1 MIFSFVEESS
11 DIIQDILSEFFNS
24 NLFYSQQ
31 LRPSSYGVP
40 SDYSPSISLAVSQ
53 SEARFAFSNATQ
65 IFIGKSDDSHMSID
79 RGYNLSDI
87 VYNDPGS
94 AAAMGRQAEVL
105 TFWFGEPDNVLS
117 FHRDGKIFEWNAGG
131 CREVGS
137 PVSETNTL
145 LLSKFSSD
153 GRFLIT
159 ASRDGALKKWDVKQK
174 SYVSTFRDSTILN
187 RYLKKIVFSK
197 NGGRMIKILSN
208 KLQLWNMFADTAL
221 RVHPEAIYA
230 QMATFSHDGQHM
242 LVFDS
247 YNTLYL
253 FDSLGRRKASMKIS
267 FPNSGESSYD
277 FLNAGIYDLVL
288 SPDWKKLLIK
298 HGSRYVMYSNANP
311 NDPLVR
317 IGENLS
323 YKIDSN
329 LRSRRLTALPYPA
342 VEAFFADDQTIISM
356 DGLGFI
362 SRWEIKN
369 NFNNV
374 GQAFSDIKQIT
385 AETYQEKENNSLLR
399 FDQVIKSKNL
409 DTLKSAAAFYY
420 QKSRTDTIDL
430 APQNLQKAKKLYET
444 LLKIDTASF
453 LQKSYYNSLLIFND
467 ELYAL
472 ERPKRNRDYRFMIE
486 CIKQNVDFL
495 EQELKRQPLNSILKK
510 RLSDYYWPM
519 SFYQLFISSE
529 NQGAINS
536 ALRGLE
542 LYPLNDGINTNLAL
556 GYFLTGE
563 YDKADSI
570 YRKFKDAYYS
580 SRVGDGFRNA
590 FIGDFKALERDGVIR
605 IDNPEIYNR
614 MMYIRKEILGEK

>member
-1 MIFSFVEESS
+1 
-11 DIIQDILSEFFNS
+11 
-24 NLFYSQQ
+24 
-31 LRPSSYGVP
+31 
-40 SDYSPSISLAVSQ
+40 
-53 SEARFAFSNATQ
+53 
-65 IFIGKSDDSHMSID
+65 
-79 RGYNLSDI
+79 
-87 VYNDPGS
+87 
-94 AAAMGRQAEVL
+94 
-105 TFWFGEPDNVLS
+105 
-117 FHRDGKIFEWNAGG
+117 
-131 CREVGS
+131 
-137 PVSETNTL
+137 
-145 LLSKFSSD
+145 
-153 GRFLIT
+153 
-159 ASRDGALKKWDVKQK
+159 
-174 SYVSTFRDSTILN
+174 
-187 RYLKKIVFSK
+187 
-197 NGGRMIKILSN
+197 
-208 KLQLWNMFADTAL
+208 
-221 RVHPEAIYA
+221 
-230 QMATFSHDGQHM
+230 
-242 LVFDS
+242 
-247 YNTLYL
+247 
-253 FDSLGRRKASMKIS
+253 
-267 FPNSGESSYD
+267 
-277 FLNAGIYDLVL
+277 
-288 SPDWKKLLIK
+288 
-298 HGSRYVMYSNANP
+298 MYSNANP

-495 EQELKRQPLNSILKK
+495 EQELKRQPLNSNLKK

-529 NQGAINS
+529 NQGGDQLCAS
-536 ALRGLE
+536 R
-542 LYPLNDGINTNLAL
+542 
-556 GYFLTGE
+556 TG
-563 YDKADSI
+563 AVS
-570 YRKFKDAYYS
+570 FK
-580 SRVGDGFRNA
+580 
-590 FIGDFKALERDGVIR
+590 
-605 IDNPEIYNR
+605 
-614 MMYIRKEILGEK
+614 